1 MVDAYLE
8 MILLYRVI
16 KAKKEVSCGVQEY
29 YEQNWVLNKSY
40 PPPASSIT

>member
-16 KAKKEVSCGVQEY
+16 KAKKEVTVAAYKSTM
-29 YEQNWVLNKSY
+29 NK
-40 PPPASSIT
+40 IGC